1 MRNIKLTIQ
10 YNGQNYCGWQKQND
24 SLGIQG
30 TIEKAIDD
38 ITKEKVKIIG
48 SGRTDAGVHALGQV
62 ANFNTD
68 CDIPIEKIPNALN
81 SKLPKD
87 ISIIAAEEKDMDFH
101 SRYSAKGKRYRY
113 MIYNN
118 SYRTPIYNNI
128 SYFVKYNLDIEKMKK
143 EAKALVGTHDFK
155 GFMSSGSSVK
165 DTVRT
170 IYDIQIFNQDDL
182 IIIEVEGNGF
192 LYNMVR
198 ILVGTLVDIGRGK
211 IETDMLSIIKSKSR
225 SMAGHTAPA
234 HGLFLKKVDY

>member
-10 YNGQNYCGWQKQND
+10 YNGKNYCGWQKQND

-30 TIEKAIDD
+30 TLESAIKE
-38 ITKEKVKIIG
+38 ITKEEVKIIG

-62 ANFNTD
+62 ANFSTN
-68 CDIPIEKIPNALN
+68 CNIPIEKIPNALN

-87 ISIIAAEEKDMDFH
+87 ISIINAQEMDLEFH
-101 SRYSAKGKRYRY
+101 SRYSAKGKKYRY
-113 MIYNN
+113 MIYN
-118 SYRTPIYNNI
+118 SLYRSPIYNNI
-128 SYFVKYNLDIEKMKK
+128 SYFVKYDLDLEKMKR
-143 EAKALVGTHDFK
+143 EAKALIGTHDFK
-155 GFMSSGSSVK
+155 GFMSSGSSVV

-170 IYDIQIFNQDDL
+170 IYDIQIFKQEDL

-198 ILVGTLVDIGRGK
+198 ILVGTLVDIGRGR
-211 IETDMLSIIKSKSR
+211 TDINMLSIIESKSR